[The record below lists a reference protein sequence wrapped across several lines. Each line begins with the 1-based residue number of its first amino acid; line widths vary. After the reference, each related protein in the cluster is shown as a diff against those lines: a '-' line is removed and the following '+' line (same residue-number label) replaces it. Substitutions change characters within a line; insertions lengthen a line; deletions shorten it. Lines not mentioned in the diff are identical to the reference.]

1 MKRCP
6 TCHQSFTYELLRFCR
21 FDGSPLVS
29 TSAEEK
35 TTMLLFPVQL
45 SGGKAPGE
53 ARVEPPVRKGEPRRT

>member
-6 TCHQSFTYELLRFCR
+6 TCHQSFTYELLKFCR

-29 TSAEEK
+29 TSGEEK

-45 SGGKAPGE
+45 SGGKTPGE
-53 ARVEPPVRKGEPRRT
+53 PRVKPSRKGEPPRT